1 MIPLFITVTEIM
13 SGEKRMIN
21 FQYVQQITRMK
32 EKEGSVLY
40 FNEGKKLLVK
50 ETMEQLDREILREST
65 EIRYECWKKIGEGK
79 ELFL

>member
-1 MIPLFITVTEIM
+1 MIPMFICVMELM
-13 SGEKRMIN
+13 SGEQRLIN

-50 ETMEQLDREILREST
+50 ETPKQLIRELT
-65 EIRYECWKKIGEGK
+65 EIRYYSG
-79 ELFL
+79 